1 MQSKLQA
8 SSYILLSSLAELPDP
23 SSPVLQITSYER
35 LDFDHLLSHPTS
47 SLANAYIIRKALI
60 RKHYLSNTVAN
71 WITKHPDSI
80 LKDHVK
86 PAVDIELDYAEF
98 LDEALVEAYELHES
112 WARNENAKEDDR
124 EWWILKP
131 SMSDRGQGIRL
142 FSSEEELRNIFED
155 WEAEQPDSDSDDD
168 TESDNPAVIGLRNPD
183 TTNARNGDGTTE
195 TNYIITSQLRHFI
208 AQPYIHPP
216 LLLPSSQGH
225 KFHIRTYVLAVG
237 SLRVYV
243 YREMLAL
250 FAADPYTAP
259 AAQSADAINL
269 GAHLTNTCLQTDL
282 PSAKTT
288 TSVRQFWSL
297 DDNIELSLAYSPS
310 KHASAFTISQRGKRD
325 WKESI
330 YTQICTTTSDTF
342 RAAARE
348 NMIHFQ
354 TLPNAFEIF
363 GLDFMVDAE
372 GKVWLLEVNAFP
384 DFKQSGEGEEM
395 REGVVGTLWKA
406 IVDVGVLPFFEGL
419 GVGAKTESGGR
430 KDLELVLD
438 SDLGRR

>member
-1 MQSKLQA
+1 MQSKLPA

-23 SSPVLQITSYER
+23 SSPVLQITSYEH

-71 WITKHPDSI
+71 WITKHPDSD

-86 PAVDIELDYAEF
+86 PAVDFELDYAEF

-112 WARNENAKEDDR
+112 WGRNESAKEHDR

-155 WEAEQPDSDSDDD
+155 WEAEQPDSDSDRD
-168 TESDNPAVIGLRNPD
+168 TQSDNPAVIDLRNPD

-216 LLLPSSQGH
+216 LLLPSSQGR

-269 GAHLTNTCLQTDL
+269 NAHLTNTCLQTDL
-282 PSAKTT
+282 PGAKTT
-288 TSVRQFWSL
+288 TSVRRFWSL
-297 DDNIELSLAYSPS
+297 DELSLAYPPS
-310 KHASAFTISQRGKRD
+310 KHASAFTISQNGKQD

-330 YTQICTTTSDTF
+330 YAQICTTTSETF

-372 GKVWLLEVNAFP
+372 GKIWLLEVNAFP
-384 DFKQSGEGEEM
+384 DFRQSGEREEI
-395 REGVVGTLWKA
+395 REGVVGALWKA
-406 IVDVGVLPFFEGL
+406 IVNVGVLPFFAGL

-438 SDLGRR
+438 LDLGRR